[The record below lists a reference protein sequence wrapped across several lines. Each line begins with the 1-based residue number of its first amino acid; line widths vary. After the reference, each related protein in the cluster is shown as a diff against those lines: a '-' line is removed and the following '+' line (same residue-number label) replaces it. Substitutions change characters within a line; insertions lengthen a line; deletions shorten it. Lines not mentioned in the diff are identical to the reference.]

1 MKAFIIGL
9 FSLALLAS
17 GTAWSQTKPP
27 NYPTGPL
34 PKIGTPAIC
43 TLTGGIIV
51 IVLQKTGN
59 VVAFACNRVDGKE
72 IKKENSRRPGMTLEV
87 EGKLGPIKKYKL
99 PGETDPCYEWTLG
112 GTLYV
117 YCW

>member
-17 GTAWSQTKPP
+17 GTAWSQPRSP
-27 NYPTGPL
+27 NYPTGPF
-34 PKIGTPAIC
+34 PNVGTPAIC

-51 IVLQKTGN
+51 MVLQKSGD
-59 VVAFACNRVDGKE
+59 VIAFACDKVGRRTITKE
-72 IKKENSRRPGMTLEV
+72 DSVRPGMKLEV
-87 EGKLGPIKKYKL
+87 DGNLGPIKLYKN
-99 PGETDPCYEWTLG
+99 PGEADPCYQWVIG
-112 GTLYV
+112 GTSYV